1 MLRNAHVTAQSDGGP
16 ERKHEA
22 IRQVHLAMYR
32 FALGQIT
39 EDERQRLLSILR
51 PCCPEVFVSPP
62 DKQGRDP
69 AFSIPAEPY
78 ADSSLADTHSR

>member
-39 EDERQRLLSILR
+39 EDERKRLLSILR
-51 PCCPEVFVSPP
+51 PCCPEVFVSPANEE
-62 DKQGRDP
+62 GRGP
-69 AFSIPAEPY
+69 MFSIPEEFY
-78 ADSSLADTHSR
+78 DGSSLADTHSR